1 MCSSSYEPVEPTDLA
16 CSGDELLQDEF
27 GAFADEPIQPIGA
40 LEECEQLC
48 DALAH
53 AHGHGKVNIAIE
65 GRQLFVEMEVPGA
78 DIVGFEHQ
86 AKTNGEKTAVAAAK
100 KAMRSAS
107 DILELPAAAGCK
119 LAKARVELHSED
131 GHGDH
136 REFHAAYT
144 FECASMG
151 KLGQIRFRYFTAFK
165 GAQELDVAVI
175 SATGAKRFEA
185 TRQQPVVELGG
196 L

>member
-1 MCSSSYEPVEPTDLA
+1 MKFFATVALASLTLGLTVEGFTPGSL
-16 CSGDELLQDEF
+16 SGAHAGDTKHRE
-27 GAFADEPIQPIGA
+27 AK
-40 LEECEQLC
+40 
-48 DALAH
+48 AH

-86 AKTNGEKTAVAAAK
+86 AKTNAEKATVAAAK
-100 KAMRSAS
+100 KAMRSAN
-107 DILELPAAAGCK
+107 DILELPVAAGCK
-119 LAKARVELHSED
+119 LAKATVELHSED

-151 KLGQIRFRYFTAFK
+151 KLGQIGFRYFSAFK
-165 GAQELDVAVI
+165 GAQELDVSMI

-185 TRQQPVVELGG
+185 TRQQPVVKLGK
-196 L
+196 LR